1 MRDSLTKCQF
11 ITSLIINGINTLI
24 AIAILSL
31 IFINPKIIF
40 MFLTMWT
47 YYMNSIYLCIN
58 LICDFNL
65 YIKKS
70 NKLEKLNDWNRN
82 TYSQICNTFTYL
94 VFILFWSLILL
105 GKDFM
110 NFGKFNL
117 FGIIINVYLH
127 FLITVF
133 CIIDIIIQEHN
144 KITFKSKNFVIIII
158 IFTLYM
164 ILCVI
169 GKYIL
174 DFCPYTFIENGN
186 IKQLIVAM
194 FIFYIIVYNCYC
206 FHIWI
211 INKFNNDRN
220 SINSLMNKE
229 EIDEKENN
237 TNNNDN
243 TNIKLV

>member
-1 MRDSLTKCQF
+1 MF
-11 ITSLIINGINTLI
+11 ITIC
-24 AIAILSL
+24 
-31 IFINPKIIF
+31 
-40 MFLTMWT
+40 T

-58 LICDFNL
+58 LICDLNL

-70 NKLEKLNDWNRN
+70 DKLEKLNDWNRN
-82 TYSQICNTFTYL
+82 TYSQICNTLSYF
-94 VFILFWSLILL
+94 VFILFWSLFLL

-110 NFGKFNL
+110 RFRKFKL
-117 FGIIINVYLH
+117 LEHIIYMYLH

-133 CIIDIIIQEHN
+133 CIIDIIIQERN
-144 KITFKSKNFVIIII
+144 KITFKRKNFIIIII

-174 DFCPYTFIENGN
+174 DFCPYTFVENGN

-194 FIFYIIVYNCYC
+194 FFFYIIVYNCYC
-206 FHIWI
+206 FQIWI

-237 TNNNDN
+237 TNNDDN
-243 TNIKLV
+243 TNTKLV